1 MGLFDTLIEELIEIL
16 IKNKEDVSA
25 EYEDKCHDINVYG
38 GQGITIYN

>member
-25 EYEDKCHDINVYG
+25 EYEDKSHDINVYG

>member
-1 MGLFDTLIEELIEIL
+1 MGFFDELLKDLLEIL

-25 EYEDKCHDINVYG
+25 EYEDKSHDINVYG

>member
-1 MGLFDTLIEELIEIL
+1 MGFFNDLIKDLIEIL

-25 EYEDKCHDINVYG
+25 EYEDKSHDINVYG